1 MSLVH
6 GLYFL
11 AQIISHI
18 YIIYMYEIDKVKK
31 YQINTYTYIYGI
43 QYSS

>member
-1 MSLVH
+1 MSLIH

-18 YIIYMYEIDKVKK
+18 YIYIYEVDKVKK